1 MSQST
6 NRKHCEQTCQFSSKN
21 FVWLNSFCLIP
32 EKYQGIS
39 ASDNIAIGNNKMD
52 DFQAIKAAST
62 QSGAHEYIRTFN
74 SFYETR
80 LRKKHES
87 SSYYDW
93 IPPPQHTFKFSDLS
107 REIPFMIKM
116 LGDRLHCEAKARGK
130 PLSWDKKPK
139 KEGINIEIPEHK
151 PDNIYE
157 YVESRALS
165 GGQWQRVAL
174 ARSFMKIREADLLI
188 LDEPSSALDPQ
199 AEYEVFKSL
208 MELRKNRTTI
218 FIVREFRLTLLI

>member
-1 MSQST
+1 MSWNT
-6 NRKHCEQTCQFSSKN
+6 NRKHCAQTCPFSSKN
-21 FVWLNSFCLIP
+21 FVCLNSGCLIP

-39 ASDNIAIGNNKMD
+39 ASDNIAIGNSNID
-52 DFQAIKAAST
+52 EFRAIREAST

-80 LRKKHES
+80 LSKKHES
-87 SSYYDW
+87 SSYHDW
-93 IPPPQHTFKFSDLS
+93 IPSPQHTIRFSDLS
-107 REIPFMIKM
+107 REIPFMTKM

-130 PLSWDKKPK
+130 PLTWDKKPK
-139 KEGINIEIPEHK
+139 KEAINIEIPEYE
-151 PDNIYE
+151 PENIYE

-174 ARSFMKIREADLLI
+174 ARSFMKIKEADLLI

-218 FIVREFRLTLLI
+218 FIVCESQLSLLM

>member
-1 MSQST
+1 MSWNT
-6 NRKHCEQTCQFSSKN
+6 NRKYCEQTCRFSFKN
-21 FVWLNSFCLIP
+21 FVWFDWFCLIT

-39 ASDNIAIGNNKMD
+39 ASDNIAIGNSNVD
-52 DFQAIKAAST
+52 EFEAIKTAST
-62 QSGAHEYIRTFN
+62 QSGAHDYIRTFN
-74 SFYETR
+74 SFYATR
-80 LRKKHES
+80 LCKKHEV
-87 SSYYDW
+87 SSYNDW
-93 IPPPQHTFKFSDLS
+93 IPPPQHTFKFNDLS

-151 PDNIYE
+151 SDNIYE
-157 YVESRALS
+157 YVEARALS

-174 ARSFMKIREADLLI
+174 ARSFMKIKEADLLI

-218 FIVREFRLTLLI
+218 FIVCEFQLSLLI